1 MKLYQ
6 FIFIIQVLTYT
17 NSFSQEK
24 NYVKLF
30 KTSKE
35 ATVTISNSI
44 DLDKYKDFIV
54 IPHGKMFTKYFAK
67 IGYFNE
73 AISYKNLVKKFNAEK
88 SGELKSTIYGEY
100 YKNER
105 ESLTLYLNI
114 YPDDTIELS
123 LGKFGSGAIFTVRSK
138 YSKNLVGIHAGT
150 KTIPKSTMDSM
161 MNELVNYIRDNSKTY
176 KL

>member
-1 MKLYQ
+1 MKLFQ
-6 FIFIIQVLTYT
+6 FIFIIQLLTYG

-44 DLDKYKDFIV
+44 DLDKYKDIIV
-54 IPHGKMFTKYFAK
+54 IPPGIMFTKYFAK

-73 AISYKNLVKKFNAEK
+73 AINYKNLVKKYNAEK
-88 SGELKSTIYGEY
+88 NGELKSTIYGEY
-100 YKNER
+100 YKNEK
-105 ESLTLYLNI
+105 ESLTLYLNM
-114 YPDDTIELS
+114 YPDDTVELS
-123 LGKFGSGAIFTVRSK
+123 LGKFGYGAIFTVRSR
-138 YSKNLVGIHAGT
+138 YSSNLVGIYAGN
-150 KTIPKSTMDSM
+150 KTIPKSTINAM

>member
-1 MKLYQ
+1 MKLFQ
-6 FIFIIQVLTYT
+6 FIFIIQLLTYG

-44 DLDKYKDFIV
+44 DLDKYKDIIV
-54 IPHGKMFTKYFAK
+54 IPPGIMFTKYFAK

-73 AISYKNLVKKFNAEK
+73 AINYKNLVKKYNAEK
-88 SGELKSTIYGEY
+88 NGELKSTIYGEY
-100 YKNER
+100 YKNEK
-105 ESLTLYLNI
+105 ESLTLYLNM
-114 YPDDTIELS
+114 YPDDTVELS
-123 LGKFGSGAIFTVRSK
+123 IGKFGYGAIFTVRSK
-138 YSKNLVGIHAGT
+138 YSTNLVGIHAGT
-150 KTIPKSTMDSM
+150 KTIPKSTINAM

>member
-1 MKLYQ
+1 MKLFQ
-6 FIFIIQVLTYT
+6 FIFIIQLLTYG

-44 DLDKYKDFIV
+44 DLDKYKDIIV
-54 IPHGKMFTKYFAK
+54 IPPGIMFTKYFAK

-73 AISYKNLVKKFNAEK
+73 AINYKNLVKKYNAEK
-88 SGELKSTIYGEY
+88 NGELKSTIYGEY
-100 YKNER
+100 YKNEK
-105 ESLTLYLNI
+105 ESLTLYLNM
-114 YPDDTIELS
+114 YLDDTVELS
-123 LGKFGSGAIFTVRSK
+123 IGKFGYGAIFTVRSK
-138 YSKNLVGIHAGT
+138 YSTNLVGIHAGT
-150 KTIPKSTMDSM
+150 KTIPKSTINAM